1 VANLDVKMPDGLEAV
16 SVLGKGAMGIVYKAW
31 QEKLKRHL
39 AVKTCFIKESEEV
52 GQDVA
57 RLEDEALTIAQLNH
71 PNIVS
76 LIDVFRDDVAIYLIM
91 EYLDGPPLSKLLNP
105 NITPAEL
112 GEYATTLDNRMGRTL
127 REDWILEIGLAVGKA
142 LSYAHSRKVLHRDIK
157 PANIIITEAMNVKLL
172 DFSIARNSSQ
182 SEGRTIAGTVFGT
195 VQYMSP
201 EQILS
206 HPMDGRTDIYSLGC
220 TLYHLATGEPV
231 FSDPNDITVCMNH
244 VNTPPKP
251 ILNRNPHLSTETAA
265 LIMKCLEKDPKDRFR
280 TADDMV
286 EQLKRI
292 LRNLG
297 SGHRLKAVV
306 AEVSP
311 STPNKFSANSPTPLH
326 DLETREETG
335 DTGVLQFPLGR
346 ELDKPGSMPTP
357 LPRNPSRPNTPEIDS
372 RDQSP
377 KPGIKP
383 LSSQNPQVYLAP
395 PSAIKQDTP
404 QDSSSLYAKKETE
417 SVMLKS
423 RPERRKKKL
432 GLEELASQAD
442 DIEWFTGKETP
453 TNEGE
458 ELRNSSSQVPG
469 VTTKAYVP
477 TSYTSQLIDQD
488 SVKNQNKQ
496 TQQFRT
502 VIILGVVGILLL
514 CGVLVLIF

>member
-1 VANLDVKMPDGLEAV
+1 
-16 SVLGKGAMGIVYKAW
+16 
-31 QEKLKRHL
+31 
-39 AVKTCFIKESEEV
+39 
-52 GQDVA
+52 
-57 RLEDEALTIAQLNH
+57 
-71 PNIVS
+71 
-76 LIDVFRDDVAIYLIM
+76 
-91 EYLDGPPLSKLLNP
+91 
-105 NITPAEL
+105 
-112 GEYATTLDNRMGRTL
+112 
-127 REDWILEIGLAVGKA
+127 
-142 LSYAHSRKVLHRDIK
+142 
-157 PANIIITEAMNVKLL
+157 
-172 DFSIARNSSQ
+172 
-182 SEGRTIAGTVFGT
+182 TIAGTVFGT

-280 TADDMV
+280 TADDLV
-286 EQLKRI
+286 EQIKRI

-297 SGHRLKAVV
+297 SGLRMKAVV
-306 AEVSP
+306 ADVNSSSP
-311 STPNKFSANSPTPLH
+311 TKGTANSPKPLH

-346 ELDKPGSMPTP
+346 ELDRPGSMPTP
-357 LPRNPSRPNTPEIDS
+357 LPRNPVRPITPEIEF

-383 LSSQNPQVYLAP
+383 LSSQNPQVYQAAP
-395 PSAIKQDTP
+395 TTNRQETP
-404 QDSSSLYAKKETE
+404 TDSSSLYAKKETE

-442 DIEWFTGKETP
+442 DMEWFTGKETP

-488 SVKNQNKQ
+488 SVKNQKKQ